1 MTILAIDIGG
11 TAIKYALVNENNKLS
26 SFSEIPSEAKLGA
39 EVLLKKVYGI
49 IREISP
55 LCDAVSVST
64 AGRVDSEKGKIIF
77 ANENI
82 PNYTGTE
89 LAGLISERFSL
100 PAFVENDV
108 YCAATAEANYGSG
121 KGCKSFICLTV
132 GTGIGGAV
140 ILDGKLYKGESLC
153 AGDFGEM
160 ITGSD
165 KFENLASTTALVKK
179 IKLVTGKEMSGR
191 EIFSDEN
198 FSNSIIKSTV
208 DAWIDELVKGIKTL
222 MFVFDVPLFVLG
234 GGIMNDKYVTD
245 RIAKEIHSVDRENFK
260 RVQIKQAF
268 FKNKAGI
275 IGAAHTAREKL
286 K

>member
-11 TAIKYALVNENNKLS
+11 TAIKYALVNENNS
-26 SFSEIPSEAKLGA
+26 ISEFSEIPSEAKLGA
-39 EVLLKKVYGI
+39 EVLLKKVCGI
-49 IREISP
+49 IEEFSP
-55 LCDAVSVST
+55 LYDAVSVST

-89 LAGLISERFSL
+89 LARLISERFSL

-234 GGIMNDKYVTD
+234 GGIMNEKYVTD
-245 RIAKEIHSVDRENFK
+245 RIAKEIHSIDRENFK

>member
-140 ILDGKLYKGESLC
+140 ILDGKLYKGENLC

-208 DAWIDELVKGIKTL
+208 DAWIDELVKGMKTL

-234 GGIMNDKYVTD
+234 GGIMNEKYVTD
-245 RIAKEIHSVDRENFK
+245 RIAKEIHSIDRENFK

>member
-11 TAIKYALVNENNKLS
+11 TAIKYALVDENNNLS

-39 EVLLKKVYGI
+39 EVLLKKVCGI
-49 IREISP
+49 IEEFSP

-77 ANENI
+77 ANKNI

-89 LAGLISERFSL
+89 LARLISERFSL

-140 ILDGKLYKGESLC
+140 ILDGKLYKGENLC

-191 EIFSDEN
+191 EIFSEEN

-208 DAWIDELVKGIKTL
+208 DAWIDELINGIKTL
-222 MFVFDVPLFVLG
+222 MFIFDVPLFVLG
-234 GGIMNDKYVTD
+234 GGIANEKYITD
-245 RIAKEIHSVDRENFK
+245 RIAEEIHSIDRENFK
-260 RVQIKQAF
+260 QVQIKQAF
-268 FKNKAGI
+268 FKNKSGI

>member
-11 TAIKYALVNENNKLS
+11 TAIKYALVNENNS
-26 SFSEIPSEAKLGA
+26 ISEFSEIPSEAKLGA
-39 EVLLKKVYGI
+39 EVLLKKVCGI
-49 IREISP
+49 IEEFSP

-77 ANENI
+77 ANKNI

-89 LAGLISERFSL
+89 LARLISERFSL

-121 KGCKSFICLTV
+121 KDCKSFICLTV

-140 ILDGKLYKGESLC
+140 ILDGKLYKGENLC

-191 EIFSDEN
+191 EIFSEEN

-208 DAWIDELVKGIKTL
+208 DAWIDELINGIKTL
-222 MFVFDVPLFVLG
+222 MFIFDVPLFVLG
-234 GGIMNDKYVTD
+234 GGIANEKYITD
-245 RIAKEIHSVDRENFK
+245 RIAEEIHSIDRENFK
-260 RVQIKQAF
+260 QVQIKQAF
-268 FKNKAGI
+268 FKNKSGI

>member
-1 MTILAIDIGG
+1 MTVLAIDIGG
-11 TAIKYALVNENNKLS
+11 TAIKYALVDENNSLS
-26 SFSEIPSEAKLGA
+26 AFSEIPSEAKLGA
-39 EVLLKKVYGI
+39 ETLLKNIYAI
-49 IREISP
+49 IEEFSP
-55 LCDAVSVST
+55 LCDAVSIST

-89 LAGLISERFSL
+89 LARLVTERFSL

-108 YCAATAEANYGSG
+108 YCAAIAEANYGSG
-121 KGCKSFICLTV
+121 KDSKSFVCLTV

-140 ILDGKLYKGESLC
+140 ILDGKLCKGDSLC

-160 ITGSD
+160 ITGNG
-165 KFENLASTTALVKK
+165 KFENLASTTALVKN
-179 IKLVTGKEMSGR
+179 IKLATGKEMSGR
-191 EIFSDEN
+191 EIFSKEN
-198 FSNSIIKSTV
+198 FSNDIIKSMV
-208 DAWIDELVKGIKTL
+208 DAWIDELIKGIKTL
-222 MFVFDVPLFVLG
+222 MFIFDVPLFVLG
-234 GGIMNDKYVTD
+234 GGIMNEEYIID
-245 RIAKEIHSVDRENFK
+245 RITKEMHAVCRENFK
-260 RVQIKQAF
+260 CVQIKPAF

>member
-1 MTILAIDIGG
+1 MTVLAIDIGG
-11 TAIKYALVNENNKLS
+11 TAIKYALVDENNKLS

-49 IREISP
+49 IEEFSP

-100 PAFVENDV
+100 PAFIENDV

-140 ILDGKLYKGESLC
+140 ILDGKLYKGENLC

-198 FSNSIIKSTV
+198 FSNSIIKSIV

-234 GGIMNDKYVTD
+234 GGIMNEKYITD
-245 RIAKEIHSVDRENFK
+245 RITEEIQSVDRENFK
-260 RVQIKQAF
+260 QVQIKQAL

>member
-1 MTILAIDIGG
+1 
-11 TAIKYALVNENNKLS
+11 
-26 SFSEIPSEAKLGA
+26 
-39 EVLLKKVYGI
+39 
-49 IREISP
+49 
-55 LCDAVSVST
+55 
-64 AGRVDSEKGKIIF
+64 
-77 ANENI
+77 
-82 PNYTGTE
+82 
-89 LAGLISERFSL
+89 
-100 PAFVENDV
+100 
-108 YCAATAEANYGSG
+108 
-121 KGCKSFICLTV
+121 
-132 GTGIGGAV
+132 
-140 ILDGKLYKGESLC
+140 
-153 AGDFGEM
+153 M

>member
-1 MTILAIDIGG
+1 
-11 TAIKYALVNENNKLS
+11 
-26 SFSEIPSEAKLGA
+26 
-39 EVLLKKVYGI
+39 
-49 IREISP
+49 
-55 LCDAVSVST
+55 
-64 AGRVDSEKGKIIF
+64 
-77 ANENI
+77 
-82 PNYTGTE
+82 
-89 LAGLISERFSL
+89 
-100 PAFVENDV
+100 
-108 YCAATAEANYGSG
+108 
-121 KGCKSFICLTV
+121 
-132 GTGIGGAV
+132 
-140 ILDGKLYKGESLC
+140 
-153 AGDFGEM
+153 
-160 ITGSD
+160 
-165 KFENLASTTALVKK
+165 
-179 IKLVTGKEMSGR
+179 MSGR

>member
-1 MTILAIDIGG
+1 
-11 TAIKYALVNENNKLS
+11 
-26 SFSEIPSEAKLGA
+26 
-39 EVLLKKVYGI
+39 
-49 IREISP
+49 
-55 LCDAVSVST
+55 
-64 AGRVDSEKGKIIF
+64 
-77 ANENI
+77 
-82 PNYTGTE
+82 
-89 LAGLISERFSL
+89 
-100 PAFVENDV
+100 
-108 YCAATAEANYGSG
+108 
-121 KGCKSFICLTV
+121 
-132 GTGIGGAV
+132 
-140 ILDGKLYKGESLC
+140 
-153 AGDFGEM
+153 M

-198 FSNSIIKSTV
+198 FSNSIIKSIV

-234 GGIMNDKYVTD
+234 GGIMNEKYITD
-245 RIAKEIHSVDRENFK
+245 RITEEIQSVDRENFK
-260 RVQIKQAF
+260 QVQIKQAL

>member
-11 TAIKYALVNENNKLS
+11 TAIKYALVDDNNNLS

-49 IREISP
+49 IEEFSP

-64 AGRVDSEKGKIIF
+64 AGRVDSEKGEIIF

-89 LAGLISERFSL
+89 LARLISERFSL

-108 YCAATAEANYGSG
+108 YCAAVAEANYGSG
-121 KGCKSFICLTV
+121 KGCKNFICLTV

-140 ILDGKLYKGESLC
+140 ILDGKLYKGDSLC

-160 ITGSD
+160 ITGND

-191 EIFSDEN
+191 EIFSEEN
-198 FSNSIIKSTV
+198 FSNDLIKSTV

-234 GGIMNDKYVTD
+234 GGIMNERYITD
-245 RIAKEIHSVDRENFK
+245 RVIGEIHSTDRENFK

-275 IGAAHTAREKL
+275 IGATHTAREKL

>member
-208 DAWIDELVKGIKTL
+208 DAWIDELVKGMKTL

-234 GGIMNDKYVTD
+234 GGIMNEKYVTD
-245 RIAKEIHSVDRENFK
+245 RIAKEIHSIDRENFK

>member
-11 TAIKYALVNENNKLS
+11 TAIKYALVDENNNLS

-39 EVLLKKVYGI
+39 EALLKNVYGI
-49 IREISP
+49 IEEFSP

-64 AGRVDSEKGKIIF
+64 AGRVDSEEGKIIF

-89 LAGLISERFSL
+89 LTRLISERFSL
-100 PAFVENDV
+100 PAFAENDV

-121 KGCKSFICLTV
+121 KGTENFVCLTV

-140 ILDGKLYKGESLC
+140 ILDGKLYKGNSLC

-165 KFENLASTTALVKK
+165 KFENLASTTALVKR
-179 IKLVTGKEMSGR
+179 IKLVTGKEMTGR
-191 EIFSDEN
+191 EIFSQEN
-198 FSNSIIKSTV
+198 FSNGIIKSAV

-234 GGIMNDKYVTD
+234 GGIMNERYITD
-245 RIAKEIHSVDRENFK
+245 RIIEEIHSVDRENFNH
-260 RVQIKQAF
+260 VQIKQAF

-275 IGAAHTAREKL
+275 IGAAHIAREKL

>member
-1 MTILAIDIGG
+1 MTVLAIDIGG
-11 TAIKYALVNENNKLS
+11 TAIKYALVDENNNLS

-39 EVLLKKVYGI
+39 EVLLKKIYGI
-49 IREISP
+49 TEKFSP

-89 LAGLISERFSL
+89 LARLISERFSL

-121 KGCKSFICLTV
+121 KGTENFVCLTV

-140 ILDGKLYKGESLC
+140 ILDGKLYKGNSLC

-160 ITGSD
+160 ITGND
-165 KFENLASTTALVKK
+165 KFENLASTTALVKR
-179 IKLVTGKEMSGR
+179 IKLVTGKEMTGR
-191 EIFSDEN
+191 EIFSQEN
-198 FSNSIIKSTV
+198 FSNGIIKSAV

-234 GGIMNDKYVTD
+234 GGIMNERYITD
-245 RIAKEIHSVDRENFK
+245 RITEELHSTGRDNFK
-260 RVQIKQAF
+260 RVLIKQAF

-275 IGAAHTAREKL
+275 IGAAATAREKL